1 VISLEAQKLAQER
14 AARMKAAIELREP
27 DRVPFMGVAGDVV
40 AAYSG
45 LTSYEFNFDYEKSLQ
60 ATIKFLTDFPSDGV
74 MFGGMSNV
82 CNLVMCIAFADYPD
96 LATSMFMVTGPLND
110 ILGVKYCRFPGRE
123 LDEDS
128 SPQFIGDIYMQPEEY
143 DELIADPVKFSMEK
157 MIPRTVTNLQDLGSP
172 TALAT
177 MARWGMEKARQN
189 AEMMR
194 LGAEMAKLGY
204 PPSTG
209 AFAYAP
215 LDYIGDF
222 LRDIPS
228 LILDLRRYPDKVK
241 AACESIL
248 EVLLKI
254 TLEHKKLG
262 AEMAMFPLHLNVYLS
277 PELYKEFFWPTL
289 KEFVLRLREH
299 GMRSE
304 IFFEGRHDPHLETIL
319 ELPAGWGTAYFE
331 KTDIR
336 KAKKLLQ
343 GHTCIMGGLEAG
355 VVIGSTPAQIDEHVK
370 RLLGD
375 MMPGGGFILCLDVAN
390 LPRNTPI
397 ENIAAVYEAVEK
409 YGKY

>member
-1 VISLEAQKLAQER
+1 
-14 AARMKAAIELREP
+14 M
-27 DRVPFMGVAGDVV
+27 RV
-40 AAYSG
+40 YSG
-45 LTSYEFNFDYEKSLQ
+45 SIYSRSHWS
-60 ATIKFLTDFPSDGV
+60 IKAG
-74 MFGGMSNV
+74 
-82 CNLVMCIAFADYPD
+82 
-96 LATSMFMVTGPLND
+96 
-110 ILGVKYCRFPGRE
+110 CRNGH
-123 LDEDS
+123 
-128 SPQFIGDIYMQPEEY
+128 
-143 DELIADPVKFSMEK
+143 V
-157 MIPRTVTNLQDLGSP
+157 
-172 TALAT
+172 
-177 MARWGMEKARQN
+177 
-189 AEMMR
+189 
-194 LGAEMAKLGY
+194 
-204 PPSTG
+204 
-209 AFAYAP
+209 
-215 LDYIGDF
+215 
-222 LRDIPS
+222 
-228 LILDLRRYPDKVK
+228 
-241 AACESIL
+241 
-248 EVLLKI
+248 
-254 TLEHKKLG
+254 
-262 AEMAMFPLHLNVYLS
+262 PLHLNEYLS